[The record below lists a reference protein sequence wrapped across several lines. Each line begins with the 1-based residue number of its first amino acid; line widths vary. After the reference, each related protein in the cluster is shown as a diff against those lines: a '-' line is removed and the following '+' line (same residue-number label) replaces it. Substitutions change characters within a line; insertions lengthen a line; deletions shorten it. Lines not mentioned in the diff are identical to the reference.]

1 VTNLARLERIPSGR
15 IAAKQPDRAFLA
27 VVVVAGVGLGLTAPF
42 TAVLVTALHGS
53 SAAAAVVVSSMG
65 LSLLISDTFCS
76 RLIPRLDSRL
86 AISTAMVVFGLGSA
100 VTAATT
106 TWQVVGLA
114 RVGQGF
120 GAALFM
126 SGGMHLA
133 LHLARRGGEA
143 AAIGSFNA
151 AWFAGVA
158 TGPLGG
164 GLIASLLP
172 AADGLRLLFAVCAG
186 INFAGAALAWNLIP
200 RRPAAERLSLRR
212 ALRTVGL
219 PGDLGVHGARVW
231 GALALVAIGQGV
243 RSAIAMTLV
252 PLVAEGAGMDWAAIG
267 VALAALSLT
276 DVTSMQTSSTW
287 SDRWGRRP
295 VLVAGLAF
303 GCVTTA
309 LLATVPTS
317 LPTVLVLA
325 FLAGVTVGT
334 TWVVPAAMIVD
345 LLPDR
350 EHAVVAYRIAS
361 DAGMLASG
369 LLVGLALLALPIHVT
384 LGAAAGLLLLSVVL
398 ALAVGETR
406 SSQPTTA
413 GGTHALP
420 ID

>member
-1 VTNLARLERIPSGR
+1 MTNLARLERMPSGR
-15 IAAKQPDRAFLA
+15 TAARRSDRAFLA

-53 SAAAAVVVSSMG
+53 PAAAAVVVSSMG
-65 LSLLISDTFCS
+65 LSLLVSDTFCS

-86 AISTAMVVFGLGSA
+86 AISAAMVVFGLGSA

-106 TWQVVGLA
+106 TWHVVGLA
-114 RVGQGF
+114 RIGQGF

-133 LHLARRGGEA
+133 LHLARRGDEA

-172 AADGLRLLFAVCAG
+172 GADGLRLLFGVCAAV
-186 INFAGAALAWNLIP
+186 NLVGAVLAWNLIP
-200 RRPAAERLSLRR
+200 RRSSSEHVPLRQ
-212 ALRTVGL
+212 AVRTIGL
-219 PGDLGVHGARVW
+219 PGDLGIRGARVR
-231 GALALVAIGQGV
+231 GALVLVGLGQGV
-243 RSAIAMTLV
+243 RSAIAMTLI
-252 PLVAEGAGMDWAAIG
+252 PLVAEGAGMGWAAIG
-267 VALAALSLT
+267 VALAALALT

-295 VLVAGLAF
+295 VLVAALGF
-303 GCVTTA
+303 GCVTTG
-309 LLATVPTS
+309 LLGIVPTS
-317 LPTVLVLA
+317 LPVVVALA

-361 DAGMLASG
+361 DVGMLASG
-369 LLVGLALLALPIHVT
+369 LLVGAALLVLPIHAT
-384 LGAAAGLLLLSVVL
+384 LGVAAGLLLLSILL
-398 ALAVGETR
+398 ALVVGETR
-406 SSQPTTA
+406 SSHPTTA